1 MPVRRAISSLSAASG
16 VAMVVEERK
25 RTVADLFDSANN
37 D

>member
-25 RTVADLFDSANN
+25 RTMSDLTLGEQ
-37 D
+37 